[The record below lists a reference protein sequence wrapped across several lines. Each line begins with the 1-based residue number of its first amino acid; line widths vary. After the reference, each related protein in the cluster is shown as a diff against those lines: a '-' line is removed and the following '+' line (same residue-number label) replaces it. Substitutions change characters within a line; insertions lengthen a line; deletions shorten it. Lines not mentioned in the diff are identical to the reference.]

1 MAHYIWIVYPES
13 GFQTI
18 IWAFQETI
26 RKMEEVK
33 DSYVG
38 AMDAEFNTYSEFEHK
53 RLDFTR

>member
-1 MAHYIWIVYPES
+1 MLYPES
-13 GFQTI
+13 GFQI
-18 IWAFQETI
+18 VNVAIQETI

-38 AMDAEFNTYSEFEHK
+38 AMDAEFNTYSEFEQK